1 MSSPPEEPQP
11 QPEDTR
17 SLIKSPG
24 RIHRWMDGT
33 GEFNQP
39 ISPSN
44 NVPNSPP
51 SGNPYDLDGVNLRSP
66 SIGPRPAASHD
77 VFVAAF
83 NREGAQTGAGF
94 TGNNQQPNQ
103 EAPNASDALLGQMTT
118 HHNLVGQIQQRNEHL
133 LGNTYELSPIPN
145 SGDNAHQAIPA
156 GNNRVENPP
165 NSTLLQYHN
174 ENRNAL
180 LNIFPDSPYG
190 EFQPLDQRALQMD
203 TASGMM
209 NAMNNYSYQ
218 PGYGGLQPPDQRVHQ
233 ADTASGMMNTMNDYS
248 FQPRYSGL
256 QPPSQTANQADTAI
270 GMMNTMNDYSS
281 QPRYSGLQPLD
292 RRAHQAGT
300 ATGMMNTMN
309 SNPSQTRYGGLQPPG
324 QRGNQADMTRC
335 TIVASMADHF
345 CRPLVQRARQF
356 DMATAMMNPMN
367 NYQGEMH
374 GQVPVNNPVPTY
386 HTDNQN
392 DFFGYDPQDQEV
404 QQNDVF
410 GNNPQYPEVH
420 QNDIFENN
428 PHYPEVHQND
438 IFENNPPYPE
448 VQQNDHMLN
457 NYNMDSAQQTV
468 QSSGDNMPSSN
479 LPGTTP
485 QQNILESIEQPP
497 HNPQPNASPQQV
509 HYVDESDDAFTTPD
523 HSLTT
528 PSQNMPVPHTPSGY
542 VSDQRAP
549 GAVGTGLG
557 VFNVPGNMTSGQHV
571 VQNEQGLGGPNA
583 PGDMPSNQYE
593 VANDEDNMLP
603 NQHIVQNEQDLGAPN
618 VPDNMPPNQHIVQ
631 HEQDLYTADA
641 PGDISQSEH
650 IDRND
655 PGEMPTSGGDQMDT
669 SEDRIQFGRL
679 STIAQLAQLSDSIPD
694 APEPFNTIN
703 SGPFFPQDASPMQP
717 LQLDSNPTATSN
729 VEEAGAAFDSEEAGT
744 RSARIF
750 PPNIPGTLA
759 PSMHQAQMEA
769 PHARN
774 TFKHPARNDKSDTRK
789 DPPRDANRVN
799 KSIRRRKPAKTQKLQ
814 SAIANS
820 ASQLLEESAPQA
832 AEAQNNPENSK
843 SQAIEAQ
850 DESETSVESVD

>member
-1 MSSPPEEPQP
+1 MSSLPEEPQP

-17 SLIKSPG
+17 SRIRSPG

-44 NVPNSPP
+44 NVPNIPP
-51 SGNPYDLDGVNLRSP
+51 SGNPYDLDGVNLTSP
-66 SIGPRPAASHD
+66 SIGPRPAAPHD
-77 VFVAAF
+77 VFAAAF
-83 NREGAQTGAGF
+83 NQDGAQAGAGF
-94 TGNNQQPNQ
+94 TGHNQQPNQ
-103 EAPNASDALLGQMTT
+103 EAPNTSDALLGQMTT

-133 LGNTYELSPIPN
+133 LGNMYELSPIPN

-165 NSTLLQYHN
+165 NSTLLGYRKMNTSPTSSELVNNDAIDNQ
-174 ENRNAL
+174 NRNAL
-180 LNIFPDSPYG
+180 LNFFPDSPYG
-190 EFQPLDQRALQMD
+190 EFQPLDQRALQMN
-203 TASGMM
+203 TASGIM

-218 PGYGGLQPPDQRVHQ
+218 PGYGGLQPPGQRVHQ

-248 FQPRYSGL
+248 FQPRYTGL
-256 QPPSQTANQADTAI
+256 QPPGQTANKAD
-270 GMMNTMNDYSS
+270 
-281 QPRYSGLQPLD
+281 
-292 RRAHQAGT
+292 T
-300 ATGMMNTMN
+300 ATGMMDTMN
-309 SNPSQTRYGGLQPPG
+309 NNPSQPRYGGLQPPG
-324 QRGNQADMTRC
+324 QRENQTDMTRR
-335 TIVASMADHF
+335 TMIASMADHF
-345 CRPLVQRARQF
+345 CQSLGQRARQF
-356 DMATAMMNPMN
+356 DMAAGMMNPMN
-367 NYQGEMH
+367 NYQGGMH
-374 GQVPVNNPVPTY
+374 GQVPVINSVPTH
-386 HTDNQN
+386 HTDN
-392 DFFGYDPQDQEV
+392 
-404 QQNDVF
+404 QNDVF
-410 GNNPQYPEVH
+410 GNNPQDQE
-420 QNDIFENN
+420 D
-428 PHYPEVHQND
+428 
-438 IFENNPPYPE
+438 
-448 VQQNDHMLN
+448 QQTDHMLN
-457 NYNMDSAQQTV
+457 NYNMDSAQQAV
-468 QSSGDNMPSSN
+468 QSSGDNMPTSN

-557 VFNVPGNMTSGQHV
+557 VPNVPGNMSSGQHV
-571 VQNEQGLGGPNA
+571 VQNEQGFDVPDISDN
-583 PGDMPSNQYE
+583 MQSNQYE
-593 VANDEDNMLP
+593 VFNDGENMLP
-603 NQHIVQNEQDLGAPN
+603 NQHIVQNEQDFGAPN
-618 VPDNMPPNQHIVQ
+618 VPDNMPPNEHIVQ
-631 HEQDLYTADA
+631 HEQDLYMADA
-641 PGDISQSEH
+641 PGNMPQNEH

-669 SEDRIQFGRL
+669 SEDRNQLGRL
-679 STIAQLAQLSDSIPD
+679 STVAPLAQLSDSIPD
-694 APEPFNTIN
+694 APETFNTIN
-703 SGPFFPQDASPMQP
+703 SGPFFPQDTSSRQP

-729 VEEAGAAFDSEEAGT
+729 VEEAGAAFDTEEAGT

-769 PHARN
+769 PHACN

-799 KSIRRRKPAKTQKLQ
+799 KSIRRRKPAKTQKLH
-814 SAIANS
+814 SEIANS
-820 ASQLLEESAPQA
+820 ASQLLEKSASQA
-832 AEAQNNPENSK
+832 AEAQNHPENSK

-850 DESETSVESVD
+850 DESETSDESVD